1 LISLRTFDFPV
12 ALVSNHFSLSK
23 KVTMKKLLFFVLLV
37 ALATGT
43 IHYVQAQIT
52 AVQPAAHTPEKA
64 SSPHL
69 FTNASVTLVNNAG
82 AQGYRAIFIRN
93 GIETSYLFPSSGSI
107 THSSVLTPGVYTL
120 AVAPIGGSSTT
131 RNFSW
136 NLGPD
141 GGSQSGTS
149 ATFNNV
155 NITSGGTIT
164 VSIN

>member
-1 LISLRTFDFPV
+1 
-12 ALVSNHFSLSK
+12 
-23 KVTMKKLLFFVLLV
+23 MKKILFFMLLA

-43 IHYVQAQIT
+43 IHYIQAQIT
-52 AVQPAAHTPEKA
+52 SMQQPAAHTAEKVI
-64 SSPHL
+64 SSRL
-69 FTNASVTLVNNAG
+69 QTNASVTLVNNAG
-82 AQGYRAIFIRN
+82 AQSYRAIFIRN

>member
-1 LISLRTFDFPV
+1 
-12 ALVSNHFSLSK
+12 
-23 KVTMKKLLFFVLLV
+23 MKKILFFVLLA

-52 AVQPAAHTPEKA
+52 SMQQPAAHTTEKA
-64 SSPHL
+64 TSSN
-69 FTNASVTLVNNAG
+69 FFVNASVTLVNNAG

-93 GIETSYLFPSSGSI
+93 FNETPYLFPSSGSI
-107 THSSVLTPGVYTL
+107 THSSVLPEGVYTV
-120 AVAPIGGSSTT
+120 AVAPIGGSSTV

-136 NLGPD
+136 SLGPD
-141 GGSQSGTS
+141 YGSQTGTS